1 MLTAA
6 FSRGLKMSFATAT
19 ITTNPSGDIA
29 AFLGDAI
36 GIIKEMSRD
45 ATNGQWLESLDATLR
60 RFEK

>member
-1 MLTAA
+1 
-6 FSRGLKMSFATAT
+6 MSFATAT

-36 GIIKEMSRD
+36 GIIKEMSREPTD
-45 ATNGQWLESLDATLR
+45 GQWLESLDATRR